1 MSVRRSD
8 LTEKWYEYVYR
19 ERSERVRRF
28 VETYPDERSLSVSY
42 DRFGHDYQFVR
53 PLLSNPDEV
62 LRAGRDALGQFL
74 SNDETKFDA
83 AYLRVNDLPD
93 RSELSLAEL
102 RAEHLN
108 ELHSLR
114 CTVVG
119 TGPVRPKVVVA
130 AFRCA
135 KCERVTRR
143 VAQPG
148 RAFRE
153 HAKCPRCNSVGYITF
168 EPEDSEYVDA
178 QTVEVS
184 DGDGGNTDAD
194 RVEAFLEHDLAGTV
208 EAGDGVRLVGI
219 PRAERTGETTV
230 ADRWV
235 EAVSMEH
242 LTT

>member
-1 MSVRRSD
+1 MSVRRGD

-28 VETYPDERSLSVSY
+28 VETYPEERSLSVSY

-62 LRAGRDALGQFL
+62 LRAGRDALGRFL
-74 SNDETKFDA
+74 SGSDEGALDA
-83 AYLRVNDLPD
+83 VYLRVNDLPE

-102 RAEHLN
+102 RADHLN
-108 ELHSLR
+108 ELHMMR
-114 CTVVG
+114 CTVTG
-119 TGPVRPKVVVA
+119 TGSVRPKVVVA
-130 AFRCA
+130 AFRCS

-148 RAFRE
+148 RTFRE
-153 HAKCPRCNSVGYITF
+153 HDKCPRCNSVGYLSF

-178 QTVEVS
+178 QTVEIEGVDS
-184 DGDGGNTDAD
+184 DDESIT
-194 RVEAFLEHDLAGTV
+194 AFLEHDLAGAV
-208 EAGDGVRLVGI
+208 EVGDDVRLVGI
-219 PRAERTGETTV
+219 PRAERAGATTV

-242 LTT
+242 LTP